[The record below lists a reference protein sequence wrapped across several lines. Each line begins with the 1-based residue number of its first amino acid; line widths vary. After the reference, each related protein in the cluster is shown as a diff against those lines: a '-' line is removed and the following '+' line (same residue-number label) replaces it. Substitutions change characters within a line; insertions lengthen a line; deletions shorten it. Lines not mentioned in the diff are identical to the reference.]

1 MFVHLAHVLD
11 PKDVAWPGEP
21 VISIEQDTHLSE
33 TGKPFNSHLITLP
46 NHFGTHMDGP
56 RHFNTSG
63 TPFDELPIE
72 TFAYHG
78 DEILLVDLPH
88 RNGAE
93 EIVTK
98 EGHEP
103 YADELKGK
111 RLLLLRTG
119 FEEKRESD
127 PDIYQNRGVSI
138 HSGLSKWLNEE
149 FPELA
154 CIGMDWMSIA
164 APTNDHGPE
173 AHRWPLGNY
182 NDHIITG
189 IEDMSLAP
197 IGDKKIK
204 FLTMGPL
211 RIKGVDSAQ
220 VNAMALLED

>member
-1 MFVHLAHVLD
+1 MSWIRKMF
-11 PKDVAWPGEP
+11 AWPGEP

-33 TGKPFNSHLITLP
+33 SGKPFNSHLITLP

-78 DEILLVDLPH
+78 DEIFSWTS
-88 RNGAE
+88 RT
-93 EIVTK
+93 VTAPK
-98 EGHEP
+98 RSSRRGRATSP

-127 PDIYQNRGVSI
+127 PDIHQNRGVSS

-173 AHRWPLGNY
+173 AHRWLLGNY